1 MCRTPDS
8 EKCVDSPLL
17 SRRDAIAAAVNSV
30 ALFYAT
36 PAAARAASLLA
47 PMRAIAE
54 PTDLEVALKAA
65 KWIRASRI
73 ETAHGVSWPADP
85 LKKNSIGTDLYNGF
99 PGVILFHLELFY
111 ATNDKSW
118 LDDARR
124 GADELIARLPAM
136 DAAKDAGLY
145 TGLGGAVFV
154 LEETHRAT
162 GDGKYRDAAKQALSM
177 IHGQAVKTT
186 LGATWQGPSAT
197 YDIISGSAGIGLL
210 LLWADQRI
218 GDQES
223 RALALAAGRQLMDVG
238 IAAKGGTKWPVSKDA
253 TTLYP
258 NFSHGTAG
266 VAYFLATLL
275 KMTGER
281 SSLAGALA
289 GAKWLQSVADTS
301 NGGFKV
307 FHHEPGGE
315 NLYYM
320 SWCHGPAGTA
330 RLFHRLGQITG
341 RERWEQI
348 TREGAKAIMDSG
360 APEKESPGYWNNIS
374 QCCGN
379 AGVGEFFIAL
389 QRRAPS
395 ADYQSMIDRVRA
407 NTLSR
412 ATVEGDGLKWVQAEN
427 RVSPNEIVAQT
438 GYMQGA
444 AGVGSFYLHADAL
457 AKGRAPAIVWPD
469 SVTFDPCA
477 AGAPSSA
484 SDMSNMNGGKA
495 YCGK

>member
-1 MCRTPDS
+1 MCRPTDL
-8 EKCVDSPLL
+8 KHVHAL
-17 SRRDAIAAAVNSV
+17 SVTRREAIAAGVS
-30 ALFYAT
+30 
-36 PAAARAASLLA
+36 AAATLFALPGVARAMSFLN
-47 PMRAIAE
+47 PTRGE
-54 PTDLEVALKAA
+54 TPPTDLDVAFKAA
-65 KWIRASRI
+65 KWIRTSRI
-73 ETAHGVSWPADP
+73 DTGHGVAWPADP
-85 LKKNSIGTDLYNGF
+85 LKKDSVSTDLYNGF
-99 PGVILFHLELFY
+99 PGVILFHLQLFH
-111 ATNDKSW
+111 ATSDKSW

-124 GADELIARLPAM
+124 GADELITRLPAM

-162 GDGKYRDAAKQALSM
+162 GDGKYRDAAKQALSL
-177 IHGQAVKTT
+177 IHGQAQKTT
-186 LGATWQGPSAT
+186 LGAAWQGPSAT

-210 LLWADQRI
+210 LLWADQMI

-223 RALALAAGRQLMDVG
+223 RALALATGRQLMDVG
-238 IAAKGGTKWPVSKDA
+238 IAEKGGTKWPISKDA
-253 TTLYP
+253 TTFYP

-281 SSLAGALA
+281 SFLAGALA
-289 GAKWLQSVADTS
+289 GAKYLQSIADTS

-315 NLYYM
+315 HLYYM

-330 RLFHRLGQITG
+330 RLYHRLAQITG
-341 RERWEQI
+341 RERWEQVA
-348 TREGAKAIMDSG
+348 REGAKAIIDSG
-360 APEKESPGYWNNIS
+360 APEKQSPGYWNNIS

-379 AGVGEFFIAL
+379 AGVGEFFIEL

-395 ADYQSMIDRVRA
+395 AEYQSMIDRVRT

-412 ATVEGDGLKWVQAEN
+412 ATAEGDGLKWVQAEN
-427 RVSPNEIVAQT
+427 RVSPNDVVAQT

-444 AGVGSFYLHADAL
+444 AGVGAFYLHADGL
-457 AKGRAPAIVWPD
+457 AKGRKPAIVWPD
-469 SVTFDPCA
+469 SVDFDPCV

-495 YCGK
+495 FCGK